1 MVQSAESV
9 GKLVFGSERQVR
21 QAPAIAHP
29 FGCKDIAP
37 QYGLATVAIGLMADT
52 LKPADPR
59 FPIVPMHE
67 DAFLPGRIAR
77 LGVGTFVDVAELLKP
92 DTHYSVRSFYVMEP
106 VHPAARWAAVRP
118 GARSRSGIDQIV
130 ANSRQGRIF
139 LPAKEF
145 RPAHSGDRHI
155 CIRNLTRSEERRVG
169 KECFSTCIS
178 RWSTD
183 H

>member
-1 MVQSAESV
+1 MLRRPPRSTRTYT
-9 GKLVFGSERQVR
+9 LFPYTTRFRSERQVR

-92 DTHYSVRSFYVMEP
+92 DTPYSVRSFYVMEP
-106 VHPAARWAAVRP
+106 V
-118 GARSRSGIDQIV
+118 
-130 ANSRQGRIF
+130 
-139 LPAKEF
+139 
-145 RPAHSGDRHI
+145 
-155 CIRNLTRSEERRVG
+155 RSEEHTSELQSLMHLSYSAFFW
-169 KECFSTCIS
+169 KKKNTN
-178 RWSTD
+178 T